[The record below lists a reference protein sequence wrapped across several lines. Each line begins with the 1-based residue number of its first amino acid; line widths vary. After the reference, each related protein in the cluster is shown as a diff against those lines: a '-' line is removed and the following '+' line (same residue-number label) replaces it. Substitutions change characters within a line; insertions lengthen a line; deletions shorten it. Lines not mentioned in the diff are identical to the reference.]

1 MSHRDN
7 NSHHKTLEELSRKV
21 NAAIKAKE
29 PVVKET
35 YNNSGMGL
43 GMRMA
48 SEFVS
53 AILVGALLGLGLD
66 NWLKTTPWFLLL
78 GLGIGFA
85 AGVVNIIRAG
95 NEYSKNQPLGQDLP
109 PSLDDEDN

>member
-1 MSHRDN
+1 MSHDDK

-21 NAAIKAKE
+21 NAAIKANE
-29 PVVKET
+29 PVVRDN
-35 YNNSGMGL
+35 YNNSGMGI

-53 AILVGALLGLGLD
+53 AILVGALLGFGLD
-66 NWLKTTPWFLLL
+66 NWLKTAPWLLL
-78 GLGIGFA
+78 FGLGIGFA

-95 NEYSKNQPLGQDLP
+95 EEYSKNQPLGQDLP
-109 PSLDDEDN
+109 PSSDDKDD